1 MDPGMRG
8 AGDLSFVA
16 PFMDGLE
23 GLGALGSGAHT
34 PAERVN
40 LNALTMQTQRAAVM
54 LLRIG
59 ARPAAEFARQ
69 AGSAP

>member
-1 MDPGMRG
+1 
-8 AGDLSFVA
+8 
-16 PFMDGLE
+16 MDGLE

-34 PAERVN
+34 PEERVN

-54 LLRIG
+54 LERIG
-59 ARPAAEFARQ
+59 ARPASEFTRG